1 MKLQKLYSYVR
12 RALNDYEMI
21 EENDRIA
28 IGISGGKDS
37 LALLYALSGIRKFYP
52 VKFSIVAITIDLG
65 WEDFDLAP
73 VERLCEKLDVE
84 YHIIKTQIAQIV
96 FEERKEDNPCSL
108 CAKMRKGSLNEAI
121 KELNCNK
128 VAYAHH
134 RDDVVETM
142 LLSLMYEG
150 RFHSFAPVTK
160 LNDANVTIIRP
171 MLYVHEAD
179 VIGFIRRYNVPVI
192 KSPCPVD
199 GHTKREYVH
208 ELLLQLN
215 RDNLGVKNRMFTAIK
230 DSSIEGWVQGAPA
243 EY

>member
-230 DSSIEGWVQGAPA
+230 DSSIEGWVHGAPA